1 MVVLEAIPE
10 GGAGFP
16 CGICCGCT
24 FFWTSSGPADISGD
38 VVCLGGPREEE
49 QSELLAFL
57 LLLLLMLISL
67 LLEDEREG
75 TVGIFS
81 NENGSG
87 GIRFRSF
94 STSRV
99 LSFSFIGW
107 RTKRRCN

>member
-10 GGAGFP
+10 AGAGFP

-24 FFWTSSGPADISGD
+24 FFWTSSGPADISGE

-57 LLLLLMLISL
+57 LLLLLISL
-67 LLEDEREG
+67 LLEGEREG

-99 LSFSFIGW
+99 ISFSFIGW
-107 RTKRRCN
+107 